1 MKIVLLLFTL
11 SLFSFSKG
19 FEYFIQVAS
28 TKKVERLDY
37 FKKIAIDNNLNYITK
52 ERIKKDTRYF
62 RLLIG
67 PYKTRDEAKIY
78 LSDLKKIFD
87 NKSAYISRFR
97 KNSSKIDKIKKAGHE
112 AYINRNFTLMNK
124 YLEEA
129 ASLGDDESI
138 YYIGKNYHHA
148 IGIKQNIKKAIYWY
162 EKCQNDNRCLIG
174 LGNIYLNYSLDLK
187 PNLDKAFKYIEKASK
202 NGSKKAKVFIE
213 NREIIENTHMLLQKD
228 EIEEKL
234 IETLFYQNAKNI
246 KIQNVQIVNKYT
258 QDKSTNINIST
269 ILNGKL
275 RDAFMRLQKNK
286 NNYWEVLEFKI
297 Y

>member
-52 ERIKKDTRYF
+52 ERIKKDTLYF

-162 EKCQNDNRCLIG
+162 EKCQNDNRCFRLQCRILARCRG
-174 LGNIYLNYSLDLK
+174 LSSRNSLH
-187 PNLDKAFKYIEKASK
+187 AEKAERPQQECPRVS
-202 NGSKKAKVFIE
+202 F
-213 NREIIENTHMLLQKD
+213 RTYLD
-228 EIEEKL
+228 RRR
-234 IETLFYQNAKNI
+234 LF
-246 KIQNVQIVNKYT
+246 
-258 QDKSTNINIST
+258 
-269 ILNGKL
+269 
-275 RDAFMRLQKNK
+275 
-286 NNYWEVLEFKI
+286 
-297 Y
+297 